1 MGAFTIHLFFHTYLN
16 CKEKNVCKLE
26 WVVRS
31 GKVARML
38 PMSAIAGC
46 EGSNLAPIPENEL
59 DHFEPAQYNLNNP
72 TDTTIFLD

>member
-1 MGAFTIHLFFHTYLN
+1 
-16 CKEKNVCKLE
+16 
-26 WVVRS
+26 
-31 GKVARML
+31 ML